1 MKAIAITQAAADG
14 NNIPSLTEIDL
25 PVPTAHGRDLL
36 VAVKAISVN
45 PVDTKVRAGFQG
57 DTPRVLGW
65 DAVGV
70 VQSVGEEVTLSP
82 RVMRSGTP
90 ARWAGPA
97 ATVNISWWTS
107 AWWRTNRAPSITP
120 LPPRCR

>member
-45 PVDTKVRAGFQG
+45 PVDTKV
-57 DTPRVLGW
+57 
-65 DAVGV
+65 
-70 VQSVGEEVTLSP
+70 
-82 RVMRSGTP
+82 P

-97 ATVNISWWTS
+97 ATVNISWWMS
-107 AWWRTNRAPSITP
+107 AWWRTNRAPSIMP
-120 LPPRCR
+120 PPPRCR